1 MLFYLTSRFLNAKL
15 MAWLASCFAEREDTT
30 SYLSLGGMNDIMLL
44 SANYS
49 YLAAYPE
56 GFLEAYFGEFSTM
69 K

>member
-1 MLFYLTSRFLNAKL
+1 